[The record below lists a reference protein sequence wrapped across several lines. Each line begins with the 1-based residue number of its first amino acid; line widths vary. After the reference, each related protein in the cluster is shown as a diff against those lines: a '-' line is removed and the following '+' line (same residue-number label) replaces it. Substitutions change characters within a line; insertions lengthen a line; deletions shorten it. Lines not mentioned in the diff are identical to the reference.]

1 MDAAHL
7 RAESSPSKL
16 KAIIV
21 MSTLSTQVR
30 SQPAPIANE
39 VGPGQPSRGRRALR
53 IATPWLYIAVPLAL
67 LLTFT
72 FIPVA
77 NMFWYALTDWNGISK
92 DKDWVGLQNYIEI
105 VTRPELFR
113 VFYVSLY
120 YFAASFLQMAL
131 ALYFATILSFR
142 TRFRNLFKG
151 ILFFPYLINGV
162 AIGFTFL
169 YFFRPE
175 GTLDAALAMLGLAD
189 QQQLWLGDPDI
200 INFSLAG
207 TSVWRYMG
215 LNFVLFLGAI
225 QSINP
230 TLYEAAALDGASQW
244 AQFKYIILPSIR
256 PIVGLSFILAISG
269 SLAVFEIPFI
279 MTGGANGS
287 QTFVIQTIN
296 MAFEFRKVG
305 LASAMAVVLL
315 LIVLLVTW
323 IQRKLVPDEKV
334 NLT

>member
-1 MDAAHL
+1 
-7 RAESSPSKL
+7 
-16 KAIIV
+16 
-21 MSTLSTQVR
+21 MSTLTTHGQPQVAGLLDD
-30 SQPAPIANE
+30 P
-39 VGPGQPSRGRRALR
+39 GPHQPSRARLALR
-53 IATPWLYIAVPLAL
+53 AATPWFYIAVPLAL

-92 DKDWVGLQNYIEI
+92 DQEWVGFKNYIEI

-113 VFYVSLY
+113 VFFVSLY
-120 YFAASFLQMAL
+120 YFGASFLQMAL
-131 ALYFATILSFR
+131 ALYFATILSFN
-142 TRFRNLFKG
+142 TRMRNFFKG
-151 ILFFPYLINGV
+151 VLFFPYLINGV

-169 YFFRPE
+169 YFFRPD
-175 GTLDAALAMLGLAD
+175 GTLDAALAMIGLAD
-189 QQQLWLGDPDI
+189 QQQLWLGNPDI

-230 TLYEAAALDGASQW
+230 TLYEAASLDGASKW
-244 AQFKYIILPSIR
+244 DQFKYIILPSIR

-269 SLAVFEIPFI
+269 SLAVFEIPYI

-315 LIVLLVTW
+315 LIVLVVTW

-334 NLT
+334 NLS